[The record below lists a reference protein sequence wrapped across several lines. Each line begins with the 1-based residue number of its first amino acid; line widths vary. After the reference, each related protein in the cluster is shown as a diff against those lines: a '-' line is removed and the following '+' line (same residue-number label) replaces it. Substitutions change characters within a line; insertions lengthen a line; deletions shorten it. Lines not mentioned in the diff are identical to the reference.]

1 MEVYFVACIA
11 IHFNLAECVCAIA
24 HQLEL
29 VLHTKPYGGL
39 EVAGRQRVVGLVR
52 RLPARPTTK
61 ITILKDSVH
70 LTQTFPIP
78 SEIGKS

>member
-39 EVAGRQRVVGLVR
+39 EVAGQ
-52 RLPARPTTK
+52 PADVFERA
-61 ITILKDSVH
+61 
-70 LTQTFPIP
+70 
-78 SEIGKS
+78 